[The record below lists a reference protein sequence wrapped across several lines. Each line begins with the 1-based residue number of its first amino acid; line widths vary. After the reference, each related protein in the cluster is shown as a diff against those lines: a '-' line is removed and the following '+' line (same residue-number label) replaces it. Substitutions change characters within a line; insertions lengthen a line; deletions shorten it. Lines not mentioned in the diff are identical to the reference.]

1 MHLQQPEILFDPIS
15 NNNLKISSSP
25 YIKPYINTKHWKYF
39 INADPLLTIYKS
51 VLSTHIKFLYTNI
64 ILTQLNDKEEYPDV
78 LTQNTIVYRPI
89 KKERPLYNVLP
100 IDIIHKQK
108 ILRCTKIYKQTSL
121 TLTESN
127 TPSIKPISQREI
139 IQDNKEDKLN
149 LVNYICNLS
158 MKPRHKYIRKTFKKK
173 F

>member
-15 NNNLKISSSP
+15 NNNLKISFSL

-39 INADPLLTIYKS
+39 INADPLFTIYKS
-51 VLSTHIKFLYTNI
+51 VLSTHIKFLYTKI

-108 ILRCTKIYKQTSL
+108 ILRCTKIYKQTSP
-121 TLTESN
+121 TLNESN
-127 TPSIKPISQREI
+127 TPSIKLISQREV

-158 MKPRHKYIRKTFKKK
+158 MKPSHKYIRKTFKKK